1 MNTPFIQIKIPDRRP
16 PAMPT
21 AGGQGGLVR
30 NDEEMGYVASVS

>member
-1 MNTPFIQIKIPDRRP
+1 MDEPFILIKIPDRRP

-30 NDEEMGYVASVS
+30 NDDEMGYVANVP